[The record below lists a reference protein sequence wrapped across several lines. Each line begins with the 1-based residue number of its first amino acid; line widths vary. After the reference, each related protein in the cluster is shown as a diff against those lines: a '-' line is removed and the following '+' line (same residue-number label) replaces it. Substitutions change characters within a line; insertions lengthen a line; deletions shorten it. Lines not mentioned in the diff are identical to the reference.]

1 MIEGIRTFGPEQV
14 VYWRHAAR
22 GLPSIP
28 YFLAKVASDVPKI
41 VLNSALFFFGLSFG
55 FYSFGDTNDLYGLL
69 FVLYWAGYTFGY
81 LVSMLFEPRL
91 RSLWCVI
98 FAMMWA
104 FVFSGN
110 NPTLPNIQ
118 DEYGK
123 ELEWIWSISFTRWGL
138 EALYVNQ
145 MTFYDEWLNLSTSF
159 TLRQYNPNNFSK
171 NCGIIFALGL
181 LWLFFTYIFL
191 KGCNRAKQK

>member
-1 MIEGIRTFGPEQV
+1 
-14 VYWRHAAR
+14 
-22 GLPSIP
+22 
-28 YFLAKVASDVPKI
+28 
-41 VLNSALFFFGLSFG
+41 
-55 FYSFGDTNDLYGLL
+55 
-69 FVLYWAGYTFGY
+69 
-81 LVSMLFEPRL
+81 MLFEPRL